1 MAMGNTGYPLH
12 KFSRSFP
19 RPWKNIPAFS
29 SNSIL
34 SVEPAKKHTFLS
46 LNTAVSWQVRPFSL
60 DNYWF
65 WKKKCILGKITILSL
80 H

>member
-19 RPWKNIPAFS
+19 GPWKNIPAFS

-34 SVEPAKKHTFLS
+34 SVEPAKKSTFLS

-65 WKKKCILGKITILSL
+65 WKKKM
-80 H
+80 HFR